1 MAHREDSGTFL
12 FRQMAMRFRRG
23 YGAPSATISS
33 MGRYEV
39 AQALELV
46 RALRHQLHEMTTQLA
61 RVERQGVGRSGRACA
76 MRLEATALR
85 RDIREAEALI
95 DRLNRRYGGRDP
107 EVHGLAGTV
116 ATEPGRPNPRLN
128 S

>member
-1 MAHREDSGTFL
+1 
-12 FRQMAMRFRRG
+12 
-23 YGAPSATISS
+23 

-76 MRLEATALR
+76 MRSEAAALR

-95 DRLNRRYGGRDP
+95 DRLNRRYGGCDP
-107 EVHGLAGTV
+107 EVHSFAGRV
-116 ATEPGRPNPRLN
+116 ATALRLVGCQPNSSRHRFGASWRSTRKSRPTATAPKSNE
-128 S
+128 